1 MESTRVYLA
10 SLATFKSFYDKDMD
24 VYSIISEFI
33 KDTLYKSREPLE
45 LENVKES
52 LYVNYRFIIPISV
65 IKTALSKL
73 VKSSNVNK
81 LDGKK
86 YSLISVDDI
95 KRFSEIEQSNN
106 DFTNVHQ
113 KIIESIVSFIKM
125 KDPSCDIVK
134 DELVDNFFKYIT
146 FPYEDTKYKKYIAMF
161 LAIDTNHEVKSLIQ
175 QIKDGE
181 ILLTGL
187 SYQQDPN
194 EIEIYKLRR
203 DLTIYIDQELLFSSI
218 GYNGELYKEIFND
231 LLKFVDLINKI
242 KGNKGKILLRYFTS
256 TKKDIENYF
265 YAAENLVSRSE
276 IDKMRSV
283 KNQAMINIL
292 KGATAK
298 SDIVSKKTSFFNFL
312 KSKNILEDDNEIFES
327 IIDKDH
333 KFNIYS
339 EGMKNRFLSKSKEN
353 NEQDFFDYIRI
364 LSMVNFIREG
374 KSSGSLEN
382 IGTIFLTAKSSL
394 LGLAWDED
402 IHENDSDV
410 PLATSIDF
418 MINRFWFKTQKN
430 ITDFKPRSFDIA
442 LQAKLIVNS
451 LLSNNFS
458 KVLSKLEIEFRDS
471 TKSENDLK
479 LELIALRNIS
489 DKVASYPEY
498 QDFTLFDDDV
508 FQKEVDK
515 IKANEKRLES
525 LESENTQ
532 LRGIEQQLSTL
543 KNENIQL
550 KNKNKDNIV
559 ISKSKLKEIICNL
572 LRLIIVA
579 SIIVCPFIFFDNIKN
594 VYEDNA
600 TIFNIIGLLLTW
612 YGVLPKKLRS
622 YICSLLKF

>member
-1 MESTRVYLA
+1 M
-10 SLATFKSFYDKDMD
+10 
-24 VYSIISEFI
+24 
-33 KDTLYKSREPLE
+33 
-45 LENVKES
+45 
-52 LYVNYRFIIPISV
+52 
-65 IKTALSKL
+65 
-73 VKSSNVNK
+73 
-81 LDGKK
+81 
-86 YSLISVDDI
+86 
-95 KRFSEIEQSNN
+95 
-106 DFTNVHQ
+106 
-113 KIIESIVSFIKM
+113 
-125 KDPSCDIVK
+125 
-134 DELVDNFFKYIT
+134 
-146 FPYEDTKYKKYIAMF
+146 
-161 LAIDTNHEVKSLIQ
+161 
-175 QIKDGE
+175 
-181 ILLTGL
+181 
-187 SYQQDPN
+187 
-194 EIEIYKLRR
+194 
-203 DLTIYIDQELLFSSI
+203 FSSI

>member
-203 DLTIYIDQELLFSSI
+203 DLTIY
-218 GYNGELYKEIFND
+218 
-231 LLKFVDLINKI
+231 
-242 KGNKGKILLRYFTS
+242 
-256 TKKDIENYF
+256 
-265 YAAENLVSRSE
+265 RS
-276 IDKMRSV
+276 
-283 KNQAMINIL
+283 
-292 KGATAK
+292 G
-298 SDIVSKKTSFFNFL
+298 
-312 KSKNILEDDNEIFES
+312 
-327 IIDKDH
+327 
-333 KFNIYS
+333 
-339 EGMKNRFLSKSKEN
+339 
-353 NEQDFFDYIRI
+353 
-364 LSMVNFIREG
+364 
-374 KSSGSLEN
+374 
-382 IGTIFLTAKSSL
+382 
-394 LGLAWDED
+394 
-402 IHENDSDV
+402 
-410 PLATSIDF
+410 
-418 MINRFWFKTQKN
+418 
-430 ITDFKPRSFDIA
+430 
-442 LQAKLIVNS
+442 
-451 LLSNNFS
+451 
-458 KVLSKLEIEFRDS
+458 
-471 TKSENDLK
+471 
-479 LELIALRNIS
+479 
-489 DKVASYPEY
+489 
-498 QDFTLFDDDV
+498 
-508 FQKEVDK
+508 
-515 IKANEKRLES
+515 
-525 LESENTQ
+525 
-532 LRGIEQQLSTL
+532 
-543 KNENIQL
+543 
-550 KNKNKDNIV
+550 
-559 ISKSKLKEIICNL
+559 
-572 LRLIIVA
+572 IIV
-579 SIIVCPFIFFDNIKN
+579 
-594 VYEDNA
+594 
-600 TIFNIIGLLLTW
+600 
-612 YGVLPKKLRS
+612 
-622 YICSLLKF
+622 